1 MKKYLRFFA
10 TLLFLATSTGFLVSC
25 GEKDKV
31 TDSTEANNTVS
42 LDGTRWEWRHPD
54 ADHTMGMLDVSVEF
68 NGPRLV
74 SVTTT
79 DMSTGI
85 LTVKNYL
92 GTYSCSG
99 NNGTLALRD
108 DDTETNFNA
117 TFTVNGSTMTL
128 QCNGDT
134 YTLTKKQ

>member
-1 MKKYLRFFA
+1 MTKYLSFFA
-10 TLLFLATSTGFLVSC
+10 TLLILATSTGFLVSC

-42 LDGTRWEWRHPD
+42 LEGTTWLWRHPD
-54 ADHTMGMLDVSVEF
+54 YDHTMETLSVSVEF
-68 NGPRLV
+68 KVHRFVLL
-74 SVTTT
+74 TMT

-85 LTVKNYL
+85 LTGKDHL

-99 NNGTLALRD
+99 NNGTMTLRD
-108 DDTETNFNA
+108 DDTGTNFSA

-134 YTLTKKQ
+134 YTLTKIK